1 MKRTSTSHPIDV
13 MWVDP
18 AAHGGSGRLGLTYAP
33 GKRGRAPASGIDWDR
48 DMQADLERLRD
59 AHHADVLVSLM
70 EPFEYEELRIPTLF
84 DEAHSR
90 GIEVAHLPLVD
101 GQAPAQEQAEAVA
114 GLLDRARRDLAH
126 GRNVVIHCRGGQ
138 GRTGMVAA
146 ALLTTYGHDAQTA
159 IDIVRAV
166 QPHAVASQVQQEYVA
181 TVAAREQAE
190 D

>member
-1 MKRTSTSHPIDV
+1 RREREPVRCVGCRAPSQRVHGHEPRSPVMKRTSTSHPIDV

-84 DEAHSR
+84 DEARSR
-90 GIEVAHLPLVD
+90 GIEVAHLPLID
-101 GQAPAQEQAEAVA
+101 GRAPAQE
-114 GLLDRARRDLAH
+114 
-126 GRNVVIHCRGGQ
+126 
-138 GRTGMVAA
+138 
-146 ALLTTYGHDAQTA
+146 
-159 IDIVRAV
+159 
-166 QPHAVASQVQQEYVA
+166 
-181 TVAAREQAE
+181 
-190 D
+190 